1 MDVGD
6 LRSRACVLFLQWNVA
21 EEVSNSAELTLIT
34 CSRTDHRAFQGQTAW
49 QKDALLQ
56 GIVLT
61 QGLNLCFLHWQA
73 GSLRLSHWRSPKRA
87 VRKA

>member
-1 MDVGD
+1 MDAGD

-49 QKDALLQ
+49 QKD
-56 GIVLT
+56 VST
-61 QGLNLCFLHWQA
+61 QWE
-73 GSLRLSHWRSPKRA
+73 RPEI
-87 VRKA
+87 